1 MHRLARDETA
11 AITAVALGLVLLA
24 HRWLLARIGVLVRLV
39 DEERPELD

>member
-11 AITAVALGLVLLA
+11 AIALTVGGILLLA
-24 HRWLLARIGVLVRLV
+24 HRWLLARLGALVRLV